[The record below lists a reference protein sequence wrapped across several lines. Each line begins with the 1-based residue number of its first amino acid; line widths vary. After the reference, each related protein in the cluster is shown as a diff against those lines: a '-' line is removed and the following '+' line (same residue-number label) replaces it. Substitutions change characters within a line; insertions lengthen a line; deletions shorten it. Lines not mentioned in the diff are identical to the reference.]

1 MQKLTQE
8 EWDVLDKLSSK
19 SKMDCWFWIETDQRG
34 NNFVLDQESGEVMSL
49 YDGINQLAEGLT
61 SLDDYGL
68 TMEEKLCFTTL
79 MYKLELGYSS
89 NNQRLRNLLYNAI
102 LILEEIWQCAN
113 FDDHYLLNSEIGI
126 TEEEYVDI
134 MGKEFEI
141 IDEDIDEPEDNDEDD
156 ENEEGEE

>member
-19 SKMDCWFWIETDQRG
+19 SKMDCWFWIDTDQRG
-34 NNFVLDQESGEVMSL
+34 NNFIQDQESGEVMSL

-61 SLDDYGL
+61 SLDDYEL

-102 LILEEIWQCAN
+102 LVLEEVWQCAS
-113 FDDHYLLNSEIGI
+113 FDDHFMLNSEIGI

-134 MGKEFEI
+134 MGQDFVENADVDEEEE
-141 IDEDIDEPEDNDEDD
+141 DED
-156 ENEEGEE
+156 EE